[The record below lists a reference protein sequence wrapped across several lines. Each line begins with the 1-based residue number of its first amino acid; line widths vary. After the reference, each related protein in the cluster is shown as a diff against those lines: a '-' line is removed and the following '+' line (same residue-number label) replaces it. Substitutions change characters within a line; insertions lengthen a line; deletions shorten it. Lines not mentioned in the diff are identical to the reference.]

1 MHDELRTT
9 VAITACDSYDADILY
24 PKIDQLLKLVGGL
37 DKYIQ
42 PGQKVLLKPNL
53 LSAKAPSRAITTHPE
68 IVAAVAREVRKLGAD
83 VIVGDSPGGAKRGLK
98 RVWENTGM
106 LAMAKRESIELISFE
121 ASGVE
126 KFTINGRD
134 YFLAKPAIEA
144 DLIISLAKLKTHVL
158 TLMTGGIKNIFG
170 LIPGFRKANYH
181 KEFPKPNDFAQV
193 IVDILS
199 LKTPVLTIMDA
210 ILSME
215 GDGPS
220 SGNPR
225 WTNLL
230 LASSDPVAID
240 TVAAEIIG
248 LEPNRV
254 PTTRIASESG
264 LGIGRIEAIHV
275 VGESLEKAKI
285 SDFKLT
291 SNRKIELIPEFLW
304 KLLGPYIWV
313 RPAIKADTCTNCYT
327 CVNSCP
333 TGALEKGKGISK
345 IPVFNYDLCI
355 NCWCCHELCP
365 EKSVFIDQ
373 SWLAKKFIR

>member
-1 MHDELRTT
+1 
-9 VAITACDSYDADILY
+9 
-24 PKIDQLLKLVGGL
+24 
-37 DKYIQ
+37 
-42 PGQKVLLKPNL
+42 
-53 LSAKAPSRAITTHPE
+53 
-68 IVAAVAREVRKLGAD
+68 
-83 VIVGDSPGGAKRGLK
+83 
-98 RVWENTGM
+98 
-106 LAMAKRESIELISFE
+106 
-121 ASGVE
+121 VE
-126 KFTINGRD
+126 KFTIDGRD

-144 DLIISLAKLKTHVL
+144 DLIISLPKLKTHVL

-220 SGNPR
+220 SGTPR

-240 TVAAEIIG
+240 AVAAEIIG

-264 LGIGRIEAIHV
+264 LGIGQIEAIHV
-275 VGESLEKAKI
+275 VGKSLADVKI
-285 SDFKLT
+285 TDFKLT
-291 SNRKIELIPEFLW
+291 SNRKIEMIPKFLW
-304 KLLGPYIWV
+304 KILGPHIWV
-313 RPAIKADTCTNCYT
+313 RPAISEELCTNCYT

-333 TGALEKGKGISK
+333 TGALEKGKGIRK
-345 IPVFNYDLCI
+345 TPVFNYDLCI

-365 EKSVFIDQ
+365 EKSVFVDQ